1 MSGAKII
8 MLGVGGSAGSPN
20 IGGADG
26 AGDWGQLDAAEP
38 RNRRTRPSVII
49 EAADGRRLLVD
60 TGPDLRAQL
69 MDNKIP
75 KVDAVLYTHAHADH
89 IAGLD
94 EVRILNRILGTPMP
108 AYAEAATWDDL
119 LVRFDY
125 AFKPWTGPGF
135 YRPAFVPHT
144 VAAGETREIIGL
156 PVEMIGQNHGFVTS
170 LGLRIG
176 NAAYCTDVKIFDD
189 NALGQLQNLD
199 LLIVDCFTS
208 QDNHPTHPNLAQVF
222 AWVEQLRPKRTVLTH
237 MGPSMEYRWLR
248 ENLPPG
254 IEPGYD
260 GMVLEI

>member
-1 MSGAKII
+1 
-8 MLGVGGSAGSPN
+8 
-20 IGGADG
+20 
-26 AGDWGQLDAAEP
+26 
-38 RNRRTRPSVII
+38 
-49 EAADGRRLLVD
+49 
-60 TGPDLRAQL
+60 
-69 MDNKIP
+69 
-75 KVDAVLYTHAHADH
+75 
-89 IAGLD
+89 
-94 EVRILNRILGTPMP
+94 MP